1 MSTTTRKQIT
11 DLFTILVVILTTIQ
25 GLIPAM
31 PLTNEHTITLVSAI
45 LIFLVSG
52 ITAWK
57 QYLSS
62 EIDTSALKPTLFIA
76 IVATLG
82 GLNDLF
88 NVIPMNDVTAQWL
101 RFGVT
106 ALTAAI
112 NLASKVL
119 FPTPATK
126 TAI

>member
-1 MSTTTRKQIT
+1 MSTTARKQIT

-88 NVIPMNDVTAQWL
+88 NVVPLNDVTAQWV
-101 RFGVT
+101 RFGIT

-126 TAI
+126 SAI